1 MNQRFHKSNFTM
13 QFYIIQTKR
22 SNGELASIILNV
34 IGKNLVTGFF
44 LIIIMSI
51 YKIQIIILLCF
62 THTPKKE
69 KKSSFFK
76 I

>member
-22 SNGELASIILNV
+22 SNGESASIILNV

-44 LIIIMSI
+44 LIIIMTI

-62 THTPKKE
+62 TPPKK